1 MQYAIIG
8 VGVFGRACAKE
19 LQSLGNHVLA
29 IDIDEK
35 LIDEIAPLV
44 SRAVIADATST
55 ETLEELGIG
64 EFDGV
69 LVAIGDDLEASL
81 LCTLSL
87 IKMNVAN
94 LWVKA
99 KTDAHHQILQSLG
112 VTNIIH
118 PEQDMG
124 IKIAQNMN
132 YPIVKQYMSLG
143 DDDYAIAISPPS
155 SWHGVAWHDLKRQ
168 NQVTL
173 CLVKRGKKMHDSN
186 DDWVVAPDDKLI
198 VAGQS
203 LALRQLVKDSY

>member
-8 VGVFGRACAKE
+8 VGVFGRTCAKE

-55 ETLEELGIG
+55 ETLAELGIG